1 MNALIHNQDEDA
13 EVGLVDPD
21 HGEEPAKGES
31 GFVVASS
38 TGGMNRGSV
47 AMFLLLAAGVGA
59 MYLMYVRGGPGKA
72 NASMTAQT
80 QAADAT
86 IHGFLNS
93 NDANQATLE
102 RSLRNTE
109 KIVQQF
115 LNYPGARQ
123 VPLKQLAGNPFRE
136 VSADAPDA
144 DSEATKR
151 LREQKQG
158 DLLKEAQALRLQS
171 IIHSDSARACLIDN
185 TLYREGQVVGGF
197 IIERINSDGV
207 IVKSGMYRFEL
218 RMQR

>member
-1 MNALIHNQDEDA
+1 MNALMNTHDDDTSE
-13 EVGLVDPD
+13 ELVDPNQD
-21 HGEEPAKGES
+21 SRTDQTDSE
-31 GFVVASS
+31 FVVPSS
-38 TGGMNRGSV
+38 NGGMKRGSA

-72 NASMTAQT
+72 DASTTAQT
-80 QAADAT
+80 RAAEAT

-115 LNYPGARQ
+115 LNYPSARQ

-136 VSADAPDA
+136 VSGEPADT
-144 DSEATKR
+144 DSAATKR
-151 LREQKQG
+151 LREEKQA
-158 DLLKEAQALRLQS
+158 DLLREAQALRLQS